1 MTWVSEAATCII
13 FYRSISLSNSI
24 YHHNNSFSLH
34 IVLIDIQL
42 ISISIPDTCI
52 STKKVQMCHSVSA
65 FLSQA
70 SSFLLKGKMLRFLT
84 IVTIIA
90 VVSADSSESI
100 GTKKHHHGHGGNYG
114 GYNGYNGYSNPY
126 YYGGYNG
133 YPYGGYNPYYG
144 GNTQTNPLLGLLGP
158 LLAGGLGGAVGGLAG
173 PAVLPTTAV
182 TGNTGTLPIRTE

>member
-1 MTWVSEAATCII
+1 MG
-13 FYRSISLSNSI
+13 
-24 YHHNNSFSLH
+24 
-34 IVLIDIQL
+34 
-42 ISISIPDTCI
+42 
-52 STKKVQMCHSVSA
+52 
-65 FLSQA
+65 SQA
-70 SSFLLKGKMLRFLT
+70 DLFLLEDKMLRFLA

-90 VVSADSSESI
+90 VVSAGSSES
-100 GTKKHHHGHGGNYG
+100 
-114 GYNGYNGYSNPY
+114 YS
-126 YYGGYNG
+126 G

>member
-70 SSFLLKGKMLRFLT
+70 DLFLLEDKMLRFLA

-90 VVSADSSESI
+90 VVSAGSSESI
-100 GTKKHHHGHGGNYG
+100 GAKKHHHGHGGNYD
-114 GYNGYNGYSNPY
+114 GYNGYSNPY

-144 GNTQTNPLLGLLGP
+144 GNSQTNPLLGLLGP